1 MRKFLLFFL
10 IMLCTISSVWSQTI
24 TIGTGTSSNRY
35 AFGAYFGY
43 ERSAVIYTASDLTGL
58 NPNDFITELGWQVN
72 LTSSANLP
80 IKIYLLNTTSPT
92 PTPAATFQSMV
103 ASATL
108 VYSGTEAF
116 SAAGWKT
123 FILSAPFTYT
133 GDNLM
138 VLTETNFGGT
148 GSGSSTTPSFYY
160 TSVTDAIQ
168 YWYKDNSEPTDNGTV
183 STFKYN
189 LQVTYIPGAVCSG
202 MPTGGSATSSAA
214 NACSNAPF
222 NLGLS
227 GQTQAS
233 GLTYQWQ
240 SGSSASGPWSD
251 IGGATT
257 LNYTATQ
264 TATTWYRCSVSC
276 GTDVAYSDAIEVTTP
291 TLVGGTFTI
300 NNAIPTG
307 GSNFES
313 FADAIS
319 YIGCGINGP
328 VVFNVEPGSGPYVEQ
343 VVINQIG
350 GASATN
356 TVTINGNGA
365 TIQYSS
371 ANASARAGIHLN
383 GADHIIIDSL
393 NIDGSAGTYA
403 WGVVLTNKADSNI
416 IRNCTI
422 NIGNLTSTSTNYA
435 GIVINGSATATGSS
449 GDNGN
454 GNLIEGNT
462 IIGGY
467 YGIYLYGSSTLTTA
481 NNNNKVIGNSIQE
494 VYNYSLYAT
503 YQSSGLVLSKN
514 DISRPTR
521 STLTTHYGIY
531 LTTGC
536 VGALV
541 EKNRLHNMY
550 DGNTTS
556 TSSIYVIYVATDG
569 TSANPNRI
577 ENNAIYSIGGNG
589 TVYGIYNTGSAYML
603 AYHNTISLDNTA
615 ATAGATYGFYQTTT
629 DNGIEFKNNIV
640 NITRGGSGVKYCI
653 YKSTA
658 TTPIVSDNNVF
669 YLGSL
674 GSGAQHIGY
683 QTSARTTLSDWQT
696 ASNQDANSISTDPI
710 FIDPTTGDYTPTESQ
725 IDDMGT
731 PLGVL
736 TDIVDSTRSV
746 ATPDPG
752 AWEMPPV
759 AGIDVKPESLLN
771 PEISEGGCY
780 NTETLTVRV
789 KNNGTQDINFSST
802 PLTVNVS
809 VTGAATASY
818 SAVVNSGTLL
828 SGASQDIT
836 MTTPGSTLDM
846 SVAGI
851 YTFDIE
857 TLVTGDVNPANNT
870 LSTTREKVALAGG
883 VATIT
888 QSDLCVSGVPPTLS
902 TTDAEGYTSVQWQ
915 QSTTTGTGFTDI
927 VGADTITYKLSAI
940 PNTAMY
946 YRLVATCGANANNSS
961 EVSVTVTNP
970 QILTTTPGSR
980 CGPGT
985 VDLSATASSDITW
998 YADSTGGVAL
1008 GMGNTFTTPFINSTD
1023 TFYVAAQAS
1032 AAGTYMVGDG
1042 ATTSATYS
1050 NPFYSLWSNTHVQ
1063 HLITVAEM
1071 NAAGL
1076 VGGPITALGINITNV
1091 GTLPMIDLDI
1101 KIGHTSAVSMATF
1114 SADPVSSVFTSSSYM
1129 PTLGLNMMTFT
1140 TPFVWDGVSNIV
1152 IDICHGNGSSS
1163 ATMSRTASVDNT
1175 SYVSTIKTHTSAAT
1189 SAATQCGNT
1198 SSNILTYSVRPQF
1211 TFDGVGGCVGDR
1223 TPVTATINTPPA
1235 ITASAVD
1242 ATICVGSSTDLSVS
1256 SAHSEYT
1263 YTWTPGNHVGAT
1275 YNVSPSSTTKYY
1287 VNAIDNS
1294 GGSFDGCANIDSVTV
1309 TVAQPTPVIITA
1321 SRPGICESGDA
1332 SKMYTNFDNVTV
1344 FSEDFETGAIGWAT
1358 TNTSTGGANG
1368 PAAAAWTIYPS
1379 PTTLSSQS
1387 ISSNDASHFYHTNS
1401 DAQGSG
1407 ATSTNTTLTSP
1418 AFSTVGFGTL
1428 NLEFYHYYRYITGPG
1443 AYVKISTDGNT
1454 WNTVYTTPNVTVGG
1468 PSAFVKETVNLDAY
1482 INEPTVYIQFAYI
1495 TAGWYWGWAIDNVLV
1510 KGNAA
1515 VSSTWTPTTGL
1526 FTDAAATTPY
1536 AGGLIDTVY
1545 ALPTAT
1551 VTYTASATNIS
1562 SCVSTE
1568 NQEIAVYPANAWN
1581 GSESTVWTEPANWCG
1596 GVPTSSTSIVIPSSA
1611 VRMPAITSG
1620 VQEGA
1625 SINFS
1630 EATTLS
1636 IASGASLNV
1645 TNVIANGATE
1655 LSGSGSL
1662 NVSGSFAFGNV
1673 NNKTFTSNGVLVLK
1687 STASATAR
1695 IADVTN
1701 GGTNSGNSIVG
1712 DVIQERFI
1720 PAKAARKWILLS
1732 SPVTQSVAN
1741 SWQQQI
1747 HITGAGTGG
1756 TVCPTLTTNS
1766 NGFDATTTNA
1776 PSIYTYDASQNP
1788 GSRWTALSNTAA
1800 NVGAGVGFRVNVR
1813 GDRSLGCSLL
1823 DGTSMVPG
1831 AVTLR
1836 ATGTLS
1842 DLQKN
1847 MGSFTIEYPNNDIGN
1862 YVFIG
1867 NPYPSAIAFSDL
1879 LAANSLSLGSTYA
1892 IYIPENIAGN
1902 YTYWS

>member
-1163 ATMSRTASVDNT
+1163 ATMSRTALVDNT

-1198 SSNILTYSVRPQF
+1198 TTNILTYSERPQF
-1211 TFDGVGGCVGDR
+1211 TFDGIGACFGVR
-1223 TPVTATINTPPA
+1223 TPVVATITSAPA
-1235 ITASAVD
+1235 ITASATQD
-1242 ATICVGSSTDLSVS
+1242 TICSGSSTTLSVS
-1256 SAHSEYT
+1256 SSNAGYT
-1263 YTWTPGNHVGAT
+1263 YTWEPINQTGASIS
-1275 YNVSPSSTTKYY
+1275 VSPTDPTKYY
-1287 VNAIDNS
+1287 VNAVDAGTSCTAIDSLTIYVNPVPTTVTVTPSASTICATTDPAVLLVTS
-1294 GGSFDGCANIDSVTV
+1294 GGSILGNMSFGTQAAQNAASTSITGYPAPFTVYYGGQKMQMLILASELSASGYAAGSQLTSIGFPVVSMGANWPGTTSSCQSFQVSIGTTSATSISTFQTTGMTQV
-1309 TVAQPTPVIITA
+1309 VAPANFTPVT
-1321 SRPGICESGDA
+1321 GDA
-1332 SKMYTNFDNVTV
+1332 SVNTLTFDIPFIWDGTSNIVLETTFSNNKTGLTGDLVTQYNSPTPFQSCIVYRIDNNV
-1344 FSEDFETGAIGWAT
+1344 AT
-1358 TNTSTGGANG
+1358 TIASFSGSPSFSYSARPDFVLNG
-1368 PAAAAWTIYPS
+1368 ERLADITWS
-1379 PTTLSSQS
+1379 P
-1387 ISSNDASHFYHTNS
+1387 
-1401 DAQGSG
+1401 
-1407 ATSTNTTLTSP
+1407 LT
-1418 AFSTVGFGTL
+1418 
-1428 NLEFYHYYRYITGPG
+1428 E
-1443 AYVKISTDGNT
+1443 
-1454 WNTVYTTPNVTVGG
+1454 
-1468 PSAFVKETVNLDAY
+1468 
-1482 INEPTVYIQFAYI
+1482 
-1495 TAGWYWGWAIDNVLV
+1495 
-1510 KGNAA
+1510 
-1515 VSSTWTPTTGL
+1515 L
-1526 FTDAAATTPY
+1526 FTDATATTAYTGTP
-1536 AGGLIDTVY
+1536 TESVY
-1545 ALPTAT
+1545 AKPTAT
-1551 VTYTASATNIS
+1551 RTYTATATIGNCTNTGDITVVSDCSVPVTYSSFTGRKEGNTNLLEWTTATEANNLGFELQRSADGRSYSKLDFIS
-1562 SCVSTE
+1562 SKADNGNSNIALSYTYNDNKPLASNNYYRLKQMDKDGRVNYSNVVLLKGEKATQVSITGVYPNPTRNTLSVNIASPSTE
-1568 NQEIAVYPANAWN
+1568 RV
-1581 GSESTVWTEPANWCG
+1581 
-1596 GVPTSSTSIVIPSSA
+1596 SIVVTDI
-1611 VRMPAITSG
+1611 SG
-1620 VQEGA
+1620 KVLVQQNVE
-1625 SINFS
+1625 
-1630 EATTLS
+1630 
-1636 IASGASLNV
+1636 LN
-1645 TNVIANGATE
+1645 AGD
-1655 LSGSGSL
+1655 
-1662 NVSGSFAFGNV
+1662 NV
-1673 NNKTFTSNGVLVLK
+1673 NNIDVSRLSQGTYLIKTICNNGCE
-1687 STASATAR
+1687 SA
-1695 IADVTN
+1695 
-1701 GGTNSGNSIVG
+1701 
-1712 DVIQERFI
+1712 VIKF
-1720 PAKAARKWILLS
+1720 AK
-1732 SPVTQSVAN
+1732 
-1741 SWQQQI
+1741 
-1747 HITGAGTGG
+1747 
-1756 TVCPTLTTNS
+1756 
-1766 NGFDATTTNA
+1766 
-1776 PSIYTYDASQNP
+1776 Y
-1788 GSRWTALSNTAA
+1788 
-1800 NVGAGVGFRVNVR
+1800 
-1813 GDRSLGCSLL
+1813 
-1823 DGTSMVPG
+1823 
-1831 AVTLR
+1831 
-1836 ATGTLS
+1836 
-1842 DLQKN
+1842 
-1847 MGSFTIEYPNNDIGN
+1847 
-1862 YVFIG
+1862 
-1867 NPYPSAIAFSDL
+1867 
-1879 LAANSLSLGSTYA
+1879 
-1892 IYIPENIAGN
+1892 
-1902 YTYWS
+1902 